1 VALGLQAPALA
12 AAAPHDSRP
21 WPHRASWVSKST
33 EASPGRRIGTSPDV
47 ASIFS
52 SYRRLVRAHRA
63 MEDMMS
69 THPNIAVI
77 DKMTQAIVEND
88 RETLSRIFTDDM
100 VFHGRGPIPFAGDHD
115 GVDGLLAA
123 LGTVFELTDGDVKL
137 EQLFCLADDEWGA
150 EWEHAVFG
158 RNGRTLELNDSFVYR
173 FDAGRIREMWFIAA
187 GPAEAASFWA

>member
-1 VALGLQAPALA
+1 VEVL
-12 AAAPHDSRP
+12 
-21 WPHRASWVSKST
+21 T
-33 EASPGRRIGTSPDV
+33 SPGAQIGTPPDV
-47 ASIFS
+47 AAVPDGLASWM
-52 SYRRLVRAHRA
+52 RKARE
-63 MEDMMS
+63 MEDIMS
-69 THPNIAVI
+69 SHPNVAVI
-77 DKMTQAIVEND
+77 EQMTQAIVEND
-88 RETLSRIFTDDM
+88 RETLSRIFSDDM

-158 RNGRTLELNDSFVYR
+158 RNGQTLEMNDSFVYR
-173 FDAGRIREMWFIAA
+173 FDHGRIREMWFIAA